1 MRVLIDKFVLLTGC
15 FLFQLY
21 YYPDIDVPHVLA
33 LLSALTF
40 LCLCTWCNPDLLPL
54 TALRPPVLAVQ
65 AALFFLFLTAGL
77 FLTVL
82 RPFLP
87 LLFYELTVKK
97 LWAPFAAVLL
107 AFLLS
112 PSGNTVYLILYGLL
126 FLLAFFLKSR
136 TLYLLQL
143 EQNLK
148 QLRDTST
155 EYNLLLHQK
164 NQELIKQQDYDIRMA
179 TLKERN
185 RIAREIHD
193 NVGHMLSRSIL
204 QSGALIAIN
213 KDPQLEEPLASLK
226 DSLSLAMDS
235 IRKSVHDLHDDS
247 VDLKASLYALVQ
259 DFTGYD
265 VRIDYDMSLTVPK
278 NIKYCFI
285 AVVKEGL
292 SNISRH
298 SNATRIRITARE
310 HPVFYQLIIEDNG
323 TDISTKSTGIGLI
336 NMQERVEQLHGQ
348 FSVTTQQGFRIFIS
362 VPKEVNYGG

>member
-1 MRVLIDKFVLLTGC
+1 MSVLIDKFVLLTGC

-21 YYPDIDVPHVLA
+21 YYPSIGIPHVLA
-33 LLSALTF
+33 LLCALTF
-40 LCLCTWCNPDLLPL
+40 LCLCTCCNPDMLPI
-54 TALRPPVLAVQ
+54 TALKSPVLPVQ
-65 AALFFLFLTAGL
+65 AGL
-77 FLTVL
+77 FFMFLVAGLVFTIL

-87 LLFYELTVKK
+87 LLFYELSVKK
-97 LWAPFAAVLL
+97 FWAPLAAVWF
-107 AFLLS
+107 AFLIS
-112 PSGNTVYLILYGLL
+112 PSGNTVYFILYALL
-126 FLLAFFLKSR
+126 FLLAFYLKSK
-136 TLYLLQL
+136 TQYLLQL
-143 EQNLK
+143 EEKFK

-164 NQELIKQQDYDIRMA
+164 NQELIKQQDYEIRVA

-204 QSGALIAIN
+204 QAGALIAIN
-213 KDPQLEEPLASLK
+213 KEPQLEEPLASLK

-235 IRKSVHDLHDDS
+235 IRASVHDLHDDAI
-247 VDLKASLYALVQ
+247 DLKASLYTLVQ
-259 DFTGYD
+259 DFTDYD
-265 VRIDYDMSLTVPK
+265 VRIDYDMSRAVPK

-285 AVVKEGL
+285 AIVKEGL

-298 SNATRIRITARE
+298 SNATRIRITVRE

-323 TDISTKSTGIGLI
+323 TDISTGSAGIGLI

-362 VPKEVNYGG
+362 VPKENS